1 MLFLSQS
8 KNRKKAF
15 CAGSRNLML
24 RRLIEVIDKFN
35 VTKAEFIYS
44 RRQMDF
50 IMIILTKFNS

>member
-1 MLFLSQS
+1 
-8 KNRKKAF
+8 
-15 CAGSRNLML
+15 ML